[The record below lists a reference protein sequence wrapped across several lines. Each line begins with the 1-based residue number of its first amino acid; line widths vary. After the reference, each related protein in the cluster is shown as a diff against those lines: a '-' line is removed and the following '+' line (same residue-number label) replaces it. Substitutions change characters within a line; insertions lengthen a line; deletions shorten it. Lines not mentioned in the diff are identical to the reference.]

1 MELKLIRETKQM
13 EELKGILPPLGEDD
27 YIRLKKNIKEQG
39 IQESIKIL
47 PDGVIIDGYHR
58 KKIAQ
63 ELDIKDIPYEIK
75 QLNKDEALEL
85 GVSLNLARR
94 NLSFEQKREIIEKLR
109 KRGWTQERVAK
120 LIGTAR
126 RTLGR
131 LEKESN
137 GQMAITCIPD
147 LRYKISKEAEDEI
160 FERAKTET
168 QEQIASDY
176 GITRQ
181 RVGQI
186 IEKKEEQ
193 LRREKEIMKA
203 SDKKLPPGIM
213 LLEGDFFDQI
223 NKVED
228 HSIDL
233 LVVDPPYGVMDDYEW
248 DKKDLKFADNWIKET
263 KPKLKENYA
272 GFIFCDSRRGYDF
285 ETILRQ
291 YFEIKNRIIWV
302 RKNMSMGRVVKNR
315 FISAYEVIFYFGNKE
330 LNLPAK
336 WGSER
341 FDVME
346 YAVPQ
351 SNFKEGKY
359 HPTQKPLKLIE
370 RLISLGS
377 NRDDIILDCFAG
389 SGTTGLA
396 CKSLKR
402 SCIMIEKEPKYIKI
416 IRRRIVGGAKL

>member
-1 MELKLIRETKQM
+1 MEGLKE
-13 EELKGILPPLGEDD
+13 ILPPLGEDD
-27 YIRLKKNIKEQG
+27 YSRLKESIREQG

-47 PDGVIIDGYHR
+47 PNGVIVDGYHR
-58 KKIAQ
+58 KKIVQ
-63 ELDIKDIPYEIK
+63 ELGIKDIPYEIK
-75 QLNKDEALEL
+75 QLDKDEALEL
-85 GVSLNLARR
+85 GISLNLARR
-94 NLSFEQKREIIEKLR
+94 NLSFEQKIEIIKKLR

-120 LIGTAR
+120 VVGITR
-126 RTLGR
+126 RRVGQI
-131 LEKESN
+131 EDGSN
-137 GQMAITCIPD
+137 GNISITSIPD
-147 LRYKISKEAEDEI
+147 LRFKISKEAEDEI

-176 GITRQ
+176 GITRR

-193 LRREKEIMKA
+193 LHREEEIRKA
-203 SDKKLPPGIM
+203 GDKKLPPGII

-228 HSIDL
+228 HSVDL

-248 DKKDLKFADNWIKET
+248 DKKDLKFTDDWVKET
-263 KPKLKENYA
+263 KPKLKEDYA

-302 RKNMSMGRVVKNR
+302 RKNMSKGRVIKDK

-359 HPTQKPLKLIE
+359 HPTQKPLKLFK
-370 RLISLGS
+370 RLIKLGS
-377 NRDDIILDCFAG
+377 KEGDMVFDPFAG
-389 SGTTGLA
+389 SGTTGII
-396 CKSLKR
+396 CKEVKR
-402 SCIMIEKEPKYIKI
+402 NCILIEKEQKYIDI
-416 IRRRIVGGAKL
+416 IKGRL

>member
-1 MELKLIRETKQM
+1 MKPKLIRETKQM
-13 EELKGILPPLGEDD
+13 EELKEILPPLGQDD
-27 YIRLKKNIKEQG
+27 YSRLKESIRERG
-39 IQESIKIL
+39 IQEPIKIL
-47 PDGVIIDGYHR
+47 SDGAIIDGCHR

-75 QLNKDEALEL
+75 RLNKDEALEL
-85 GVSLNLARR
+85 GISLNLARR
-94 NLSFEQKREIIEKLR
+94 NLSFEQKKEIIKKLR
-109 KRGWTQERVAK
+109 GRGWTQERVAK
-120 LIGTAR
+120 LIGMPFQTIS
-126 RTLGR
+126 R
-131 LEKESN
+131 LEKGSN
-137 GQMAITCIPD
+137 SQMGITSIPD
-147 LRYKISKEAEDEI
+147 LRYKISKEEEGEI
-160 FERAKTET
+160 FERAKVET

-176 GITRQ
+176 NITRR

-186 IEKKEEQ
+186 IKKKNEQ
-193 LRREKEIMKA
+193 LHREKEIREA
-203 SDKKLPPGIM
+203 SDKKLPLGIT

-248 DKKDLKFADNWIKET
+248 DKKDIKFADNWIKKI

-336 WGSER
+336 WGNER

-359 HPTQKPLKLIE
+359 HPTQKPIKLIE
-370 RLISLGS
+370 RFIYLGS
-377 NRDDIILDCFAG
+377 NRGDMVLDCFAG
-389 SGTTGLA
+389 SGTTGRA
-396 CKSLKR
+396 CLSLGR
-402 SCIMIEKEPKYIKI
+402 SCIMIEKEPKYIDI
-416 IRRRIVGGAKL
+416 IRRRIVGEAN

>member
-1 MELKLIRETKQM
+1 MKPKLIREIKQM
-13 EELKGILPPLGEDD
+13 NELREILPPLGEDD
-27 YIRLKKNIKEQG
+27 YSRLKESIREQG

-47 PDGVIIDGYHR
+47 PNGTIIDGYHR
-58 KKIAQ
+58 KEIAQ
-63 ELDIKDIPYEIK
+63 ELEIKDIPYEIK
-75 QLNKDEALEL
+75 QLDKDEALGL
-85 GVSLNLARR
+85 GISLNLARR
-94 NLSFEQKREIIEKLR
+94 QLSFDQKKEIIGKLR
-109 KRGWTQERVAK
+109 RRGWAQERVAK
-120 LIGTAR
+120 VIGIPQQTIS
-126 RTLGR
+126 R

-137 GQMAITCIPD
+137 TQMGITSIPD
-147 LRYKISKEAEDEI
+147 LRYKISKEIEDEI
-160 FERAKTET
+160 LKRAKTET

-176 GITRQ
+176 GITRR

-193 LRREKEIMKA
+193 LHREEEIRKA
-203 SDKKLPPGIM
+203 SDKKLPPSII

-223 NKVED
+223 NKVKD

-248 DKKDLKFADNWIKET
+248 DKKDLKFADDWIKET

-302 RKNMSMGRVVKNR
+302 RKNMSMGRVIRNK

-359 HPTQKPLKLIE
+359 HPTQKPIKLIE

-402 SCIMIEKEPKYIKI
+402 SCIMIEKEPKYIDI
-416 IRRRIVGGAKL
+416 IRRRIVGGAN